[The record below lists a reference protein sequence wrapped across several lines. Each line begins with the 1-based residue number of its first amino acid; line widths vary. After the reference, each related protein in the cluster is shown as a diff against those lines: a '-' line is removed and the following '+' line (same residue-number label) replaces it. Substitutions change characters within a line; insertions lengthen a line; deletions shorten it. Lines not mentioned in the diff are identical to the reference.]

1 MTFLRDRDG
10 ELRASRYSAMRILAP
25 TFALVL
31 CGSVAMADVVDVAP
45 GVQVTKRTY
54 AAPINEQ
61 PFYGFAEKTPEQRA
75 SDESFVTTLTA
86 AAGTRQKAFEETTMR
101 GWKAITNGRASEAA
115 LRFNQAFLLAPEQSG
130 VYHGLAVVAQIRF
143 KDTAFADELFRIARK
158 QPNPL
163 KSLNADYGRFL
174 LIANRPGDARP
185 VLEQAVIDSPDFG
198 DAWSNLAYARLQ
210 TGDRVTACTAAE
222 EAARRKPSAAVNN
235 DLAILRSKA
244 ECK

>member
-1 MTFLRDRDG
+1 
-10 ELRASRYSAMRILAP
+10 MRIVASVV
-25 TFALVL
+25 ALVL
-31 CGSVAMADVVDVAP
+31 CGGAAMADVVDVAP

-54 AAPINEQ
+54 AVPVNQQ

-75 SDESFVTTLTA
+75 ADENFVTALIA
-86 AAGTRQKAFEETTMR
+86 AAGTRQKAFEETTAR
-101 GWKAITNGRASEAA
+101 GWKAITNGRAGEAA

-130 VYHGLAVVAQIRF
+130 VYHGFAAVAQMRF
-143 KDTAFADELFRIARK
+143 KDMAFADELFKIARK

-174 LIANRPGDARP
+174 LIANRPGDAQP

-198 DAWSNLAYARLQ
+198 DAWSNLAFARLQ
-210 TGDRVTACTAAE
+210 TGDRVTACAAAD
-222 EAARRKPSAAVNN
+222 EAAKRKPTAAVNS